1 MAGIID
7 THAHI
12 TCDELFERADEII
25 ENAKVN
31 GVEKILAIS
40 FNREQC
46 EKAIVLSNK
55 YPGMIDIAVGL
66 FPVDMPDL
74 TKQDFEELEVLA
86 QDDHVVAIGEIGLD
100 YYWDKEHKELQKEGF
115 IRQIELANKLNKPI
129 LIHMRDATQDT
140 LAILKQHMKTSG
152 IMHCFSGSVET
163 SKIVLDLGMYIS
175 FAGPLTFKNARGLT
189 DVPPIVPMNR
199 IFVETDAPYLTPHPL
214 RGQQNEPKN
223 VVHTFKKVCEL
234 KGVGEEEAK
243 QAMKEN
249 YERLFKK

>member
-1 MAGIID
+1 
-7 THAHI
+7 
-12 TCDELFERADEII
+12 
-25 ENAKVN
+25 
-31 GVEKILAIS
+31 
-40 FNREQC
+40 
-46 EKAIVLSNK
+46 
-55 YPGMIDIAVGL
+55 
-66 FPVDMPDL
+66 
-74 TKQDFEELEVLA
+74 
-86 QDDHVVAIGEIGLD
+86 
-100 YYWDKEHKELQKEGF
+100 
-115 IRQIELANKLNKPI
+115 
-129 LIHMRDATQDT
+129 
-140 LAILKQHMKTSG
+140 HMKTSG

-163 SKIVLDLGMYIS
+163 AKIVLDLGMYIS